1 MDYPIIP
8 YPTMAHAFEGQPPGV
23 RRIDMVVLHSTAGT
37 RQGDLY
43 TLSGRDRRHLVS
55 AHYYVTKLGEIFQL
69 VQDKDIAWHAGVSY
83 WQGEANCN
91 RFSLGI
97 ELENLNDG
105 KDKYP
110 QSQLDAALWLM
121 QTKVHQYRIP
131 RSRFVR
137 HLDVAPRRKV
147 DPRAFPWDSFK
158 AEVYRGMP
166 DEPPPPPQPQPS
178 PEVELRDTLIDR
190 SYTRVNHIYIPDWNM
205 HQFALRQR
213 LGPPVAS
220 PFRLT
225 AEGRVWQ
232 AEIYGG
238 DVICAPSGHWR
249 AIVRLS
255 QLQDGE
261 LKTVLRAE
269 AYKQL
274 GVQYHADWPMHQYAD
289 RNDLGIPLS
298 EHVRMNLGDGSSF
311 IVQIFQLETLFS
323 PAGRW
328 TSVRPLTG
336 LLDAPALI
344 GPDAELR
351 DLLLNHQY
359 IRIGNRYHPDWELHK
374 AAIRL
379 RAGSPLSDQEPVTIN
394 GQEYMVAS
402 YARDVLFA
410 PTGDW
415 TRVQRLSDLLPT

>member
-8 YPTMAHAFEGQPPGV
+8 YPAMAHAFDAQPPGA
-23 RRIDMVVLHSTAGT
+23 RRIDMIVLHATAGT

-55 AHYYVTKLGEIFQL
+55 CHYYITKLGEIYQL

-83 WQGEANCN
+83 WQGESSCN

-105 KDKYP
+105 NDKYP
-110 QSQLDAALWLM
+110 QPQMDAALWLM
-121 QTKVHQYRIP
+121 QTKVRQYAIP

-147 DPRAFPWDSFK
+147 DPRGFPWESFK
-158 AEVYRGMP
+158 SEVYRNIP
-166 DEPPPPPQPQPS
+166 DEPPAPPQPQVP
-178 PEVELRDTLIDR
+178 PEVELRDALIDY
-190 SYTRVNHIYIPDWNM
+190 SYTRVNHLYIPDWNM
-205 HQFALRQR
+205 HQFALKYR

-220 PFRLT
+220 PFRFT

-232 AEIYGG
+232 AEIYGT
-238 DVICAPSGHWR
+238 DVLCAPSGHWG

-261 LKTVLRAE
+261 LKTTLRGE
-269 AYKQL
+269 AYRQL
-274 GVQYHADWPMHQYAD
+274 GTQYHEDWPMHQFAD

-298 EHVRMNLGDGSSF
+298 ENIRVNTSDGRAF
-311 IVQIFQLETLFS
+311 MAQIFQAEILFS
-323 PAGRW
+323 PAARW
-328 TSVRPLTG
+328 TTVLPLSA
-336 LLDAPALI
+336 LLDAPALD
-344 GPDAELR
+344 PFDMELR
-351 DLLLNHQY
+351 DILLNQQY
-359 IRIGNRYHPDWELHK
+359 VRIGNRFHPDWELHK
-374 AAIRL
+374 AALRL
-379 RAGSPLSDQEPVTIN
+379 RVGAPLSDQVPFKFGE
-394 GQEYMVAS
+394 QDYMVAS

-415 TRVQRLSDLLPT
+415 ALVRRLSDML